1 MNKRQLLYIKSLYEM
16 MNADNTK
23 EMILFR
29 NMFDLHCRFTTE
41 ERTELNSYIKNQPK
55 LRLNIS

>member
-1 MNKRQLLYIKSLYEM
+1 MNKQQLLYIKSLWEIQ
-16 MNADNTK
+16 NADSTK

-29 NMFDLHCRFTTE
+29 SMFVLHCQFTTE
-41 ERTELNSYIKNQPK
+41 ERTELSNYIKNHPK